1 MNATDLPADI
11 AQAATTEDLLSAVR
25 AIAQGP
31 LAQRA
36 QAIDEGAYPE
46 DLLKQL
52 AAAGAMSAHIDQP
65 GQPGNYMATIAAM
78 AEAGK
83 VCGATAFMM
92 WCQSVCAL
100 YMDA

>member
-52 AAAGAMSAHIDQP
+52 AAAGAMSAHIDRP
-65 GQPGNYMATIAAM
+65 GQPGSYMATIAAM
-78 AEAGK
+78 AEAG
-83 VCGATAFMM
+83 A
-92 WCQSVCAL
+92 AL
-100 YMDA
+100 ASS